1 MDKLPLA
8 KLYTIEYTNF
18 TPRKFLVEGAP
29 SHSAVRR
36 KSDPMIYDHSLD
48 RTVPIPLYYQLK
60 NIIATEIKAGTYQP
74 GDVIPTEEELISHFN
89 ISRTTVRQAI
99 TELVQE
105 GRLYRVKSKGTFVA
119 ENKINTD
126 FISRLEPF
134 NEQVSR
140 LGKVPSTKVL
150 DFRQGV
156 APANVADAL
165 GIQPNDP
172 IVFLQRL
179 RYADDTPIVL
189 VKTYLP
195 VSLYD
200 ILKNRDFAKESLY
213 DVMGSNGPA
222 TKVHHIHRVVEA
234 IQTPEAIGRLL
245 ECETDIPLLF
255 FTSTGFTADNV
266 PVEYSRAYYRGDCNK
281 FEITIMP

>member
-1 MDKLPLA
+1 
-8 KLYTIEYTNF
+8 
-18 TPRKFLVEGAP
+18 
-29 SHSAVRR
+29 
-36 KSDPMIYDHSLD
+36 MIYAHSLD

-60 NIIATEIKAGTYQP
+60 NIITTEIDDGTYQP
-74 GDVIPTEEELISHFN
+74 GQAIPTEEELISHFN

-119 ENKINTD
+119 ENKLNTD

-140 LGKVPSTKVL
+140 LGKKPSTKVL
-150 DFRQGV
+150 DFRLGA
-156 APANVADAL
+156 APANVAEAL
-165 GIQPNDP
+165 GLQQNDP

-195 VSLYD
+195 MSLYD
-200 ILKNRDFAKESLY
+200 ILKDCDFSQESLY
-213 DVMGSNGPA
+213 HVMANHGPA
-222 TKVHHIHRVVEA
+222 SKVHHVHRIVEA
-234 IQTPEAIGRLL
+234 IQPPASIARLL
-245 ECETDIPLLF
+245 ECQLDVPLLF
-255 FTSTGFTADNV
+255 FTSTGFTAENV
-266 PVEYSRAYYRGDCNK
+266 PVEYSKAYYRGDCNK
-281 FEITIMP
+281 FEITIMA

>member
-1 MDKLPLA
+1 
-8 KLYTIEYTNF
+8 
-18 TPRKFLVEGAP
+18 
-29 SHSAVRR
+29 
-36 KSDPMIYDHSLD
+36 MIYAHSLD

-60 NIIATEIKAGTYQP
+60 NIITSEINAGSYQP
-74 GDVIPTEEELISHFN
+74 GEAIPTEEELISHFN

-140 LGKVPSTKVL
+140 LGKEPSTKVL
-150 DFRQGV
+150 DFRQGA
-156 APANVADAL
+156 APANVAEAL
-165 GIQPNDP
+165 GLQPNDP
-172 IVFLQRL
+172 IIFLQRL
-179 RYADDTPIVL
+179 RYADDMPIVL

-195 VSLYD
+195 MSLSG
-200 ILKNRDFAKESLY
+200 ILKNCDFTKESLY
-213 DVMGSNGPA
+213 HVMGNHGPA
-222 TKVHHIHRVVEA
+222 YKVHHIRRIVEA
-234 IQTPEAIGRLL
+234 IQAPESIAQLL
-245 ECETDIPLLF
+245 ECQIDVPLLF
-255 FTSTGFTADNV
+255 FTSTGYTAENV